1 MGISTEYTCM
11 LLFSCKVVSISLS
24 LSPASLLCP
33 CDYPGKNTGMGC
45 HLLLQ
50 GIFPTQGS
58 VSLLLLWQMDSLPL
72 SHQESLIYV
81 CRLAIYFNQRSPM
94 KCNTDEETEA
104 QGIEKLAL
112 LAGLADLCD
121 KLLQKRS
128 ISTQ

>member
-1 MGISTEYTCM
+1 
-11 LLFSCKVVSISLS
+11 
-24 LSPASLLCP
+24 
-33 CDYPGKNTGMGC
+33 
-45 HLLLQ
+45 
-50 GIFPTQGS
+50 
-58 VSLLLLWQMDSLPL
+58 
-72 SHQESLIYV
+72 
-81 CRLAIYFNQRSPM
+81 M